1 MLSVLSCGHVPPVE
15 TMNLTLEPIR
25 AQHRIISCKAKHPCC
40 FPLLGN
46 GGCAHQAL
54 DQIRSATYTTGRFLG
69 TSWKSTRAL
78 LMRITKPLIFARQI
92 GYYLSLVRK
101 AYNDNKYSQR
111 G

>member
-1 MLSVLSCGHVPPVE
+1 MADVPIKR
-15 TMNLTLEPIR
+15 LIKYAR
-25 AQHRIISCKAKHPCC
+25 Q
-40 FPLLGN
+40 
-46 GGCAHQAL
+46 
-54 DQIRSATYTTGRFLG
+54 TYTTGRFLG